1 MQLTIFA
8 KRGQSKDGKNFN
20 IYLGRLVNKN
30 TGEDVNVR
38 VKFREDAGQPK
49 PERCPMNIIVDKK
62 NANFTTKELQNEETG
77 QTIVSNTLWV
87 TDWKKGAEYVDHSM
101 DEFD

>member
-30 TGEDVNVR
+30 TGEEVNVR

-49 PERCPMNIIVDKK
+49 PERCPMNIVVDK
-62 NANFTTKELQNEETG
+62 NDANLVTSTYTVEDTG
-77 QTIVSNTLWV
+77 EQRTRRTLWV
-87 TDWKKGAEYVDHSM
+87 SKWSEGAPYVDHSL
-101 DEFD
+101 DEYD